1 MTLTAEVTPLEEN
14 KVRLDVAVPEDEVQ
28 RRMDR
33 AIRRLGREV
42 RVPGFRPGKAP
53 AEVIVQRVGHDAVVQ
68 EMLRGALGEWYS
80 QAVTET
86 GIVPIDEPDLD
97 LESVPDEG
105 DLTFTATVQVR
116 PRATLGDYTGLEI
129 GKAEVELPEGALEQQ
144 LEALRDRAAKLVPAD
159 RAAGKGD
166 FVIIDFDGTLNGKA
180 VKQARARDYAVELG
194 GGRLLPEFEERLMG
208 MSAGET
214 VTFPV
219 GYAATDSRAELQ
231 GKTIEYTVT
240 LKGVQEKELPPLD
253 DDLALAVSEF
263 DTMDELRADIERRLT
278 EAAQAQVDE
287 LFRRMV
293 IDAVAA
299 KATVDVPQVM
309 TDRRVGTILQQTA
322 QQLPEGVSFEDYVKA
337 TGRSIDQIIEELR
350 PDAEMAVRREL
361 VVEAVAEAE
370 GIEVTDE
377 EMEEQVRSDA
387 EATGRAPERLLHE
400 LREHG
405 GWDALREDMRLR
417 KAVDRLVEATTA
429 IPMATAE
436 ARERLWTPEEA
447 RKKAAEKAE
456 KLAPAQET
464 AGKPAAA
471 GKLWTPGDPR

>member
-1 MTLTAEVTPLEEN
+1 MTLTAEVTPLDEN

-68 EMLRGALGEWYS
+68 EMLRGALGDWYS
-80 QAVTET
+80 EAVTET

-116 PRATLGDYTGLEI
+116 PRATLGDWSGLEI
-129 GKAEVELPEGALEQQ
+129 GKADVELPDGALDAQ
-144 LEALRDRAAKLVPAD
+144 LQSLRERAATLVPVE

-166 FVIIDFDGTLNGKA
+166 FVIIDFDGTLNGK
-180 VKQARARDYAVELG
+180 VVRQASARDYAVELG
-194 GGRLLPEFEERLMG
+194 GGRLLPEFDQRLLG

-219 GYAATDSRAELQ
+219 GYAATDGRPELQ

-240 LKGVQEKELPPLD
+240 LKGVQEKVLPPLD

-263 DTMDELRADIERRLT
+263 DTLEELTADITSRLEAVATER
-278 EAAQAQVDE
+278 VDE

-293 IDAVAA
+293 IDAVSERSS
-299 KATVDVPQVM
+299 VEVPQVM
-309 TDRRVGTILQQTA
+309 TDRRVGSILQQTA
-322 QQLPEGVSFEDYVKA
+322 QQLPENVSFEDYIAA
-337 TGRSIDQIIEELR
+337 TGRTIEQVIEELR
-350 PDAEMAVRREL
+350 PDAEMAVKREL

-370 GIEVTDE
+370 AIEVTDE
-377 EMEEQVRSDA
+377 EMEEQVRRDA
-387 EATGRAPERLLHE
+387 EATGRAPDRLMHE

-405 GWDALREDMRLR
+405 GWDALRQDMRLR
-417 KAVDRLVEATTA
+417 KAVDHLIAGVTA
-429 IPMATAE
+429 IPMAQAE
-436 ARERLWTPEEA
+436 ARERLWTPEDD
-447 RKKAAEKAE
+447 RKKVAEKAAASDDTE
-456 KLAPAQET
+456 
-464 AGKPAAA
+464 GKPAAA

>member
-28 RRMDR
+28 RRMER
-33 AIRRLGREV
+33 AIRQLGREV

-53 AEVIVQRVGHDAVVQ
+53 AEVIVQRIGHDAVVQ
-68 EMLRGALGEWYS
+68 EMLRGALGDWYS
-80 QAVTET
+80 EAVSET

-97 LESVPDEG
+97 LESVPEEG
-105 DLTFTATVQVR
+105 DLTFTATVHVR
-116 PRATLGDYTGLEI
+116 PKATLGDYSGLEI
-129 GKAEVELPEGALEQQ
+129 GKADVELPEGALDEQLQ
-144 LEALRDRAAKLVPAD
+144 SLRERAAKLVPVE
-159 RAAGKGD
+159 RAAGKSD
-166 FVIIDFDGTLNGKA
+166 FVIIDFDGTLNGK
-180 VKQARARDYAVELG
+180 VVRQASARDYAVELG
-194 GGRLLPEFEERLMG
+194 GGRLLPEFDQRLLG

-219 GYAATDSRAELQ
+219 GYAATDGRPELQ

-263 DTMDELRADIERRLT
+263 DTMDELRADLERRLT
-278 EAAQAQVDE
+278 EVATERVDE

-293 IDAVAA
+293 IDAVSEKAA
-299 KATVDVPQVM
+299 VDVPAVM
-309 TDRRVGTILQQTA
+309 TERRIGSILQQTA
-322 QQLPEGVSFEDYVKA
+322 QQLPENVSFEDYVKA
-337 TGRSIDQIIEELR
+337 TGRTIEQIIEELR
-350 PDAEMAVRREL
+350 PDAEMAVKREL
-361 VVEAVAEAE
+361 VVEAVAEAQAV
-370 GIEVTDE
+370 EVTDE
-377 EMEEQVRSDA
+377 EMEEQVREDA
-387 EATGRAPERLLHE
+387 EATGRAPDRLLQE

-405 GWDALREDMRLR
+405 GWDALRQDLRLR
-417 KAVDRLVEATTA
+417 KAVDHLTASVTA

-436 ARERLWTPEEA
+436 ARERLWTPEDD
-447 RKKAAEKAE
+447 RKKVADKAAPPDEA
-456 KLAPAQET
+456 